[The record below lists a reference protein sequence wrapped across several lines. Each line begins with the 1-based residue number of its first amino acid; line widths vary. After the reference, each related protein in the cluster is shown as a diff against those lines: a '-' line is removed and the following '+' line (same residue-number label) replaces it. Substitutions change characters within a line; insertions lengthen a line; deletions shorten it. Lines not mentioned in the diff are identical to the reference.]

1 MDGGANWRIVIWEF
15 KKGDLVKIRH
25 RNSYGIVVSCR
36 IDAWQ
41 EQLFLIPFAEV
52 YLFKRGVTEY
62 VTATHI
68 EIISP
73 S

>member
-1 MDGGANWRIVIWEF
+1 MIWEF

-52 YLFKRGVTEY
+52 YVFKRGANEY
-62 VTATHI
+62 ITATHI
-68 EIISP
+68 EIIS
-73 S
+73 SS

>member
-1 MDGGANWRIVIWEF
+1 MIWEF

-52 YLFKRGVTEY
+52 YLFKRGETEY

-68 EIISP
+68 EIIS
-73 S
+73 SS

>member
-1 MDGGANWRIVIWEF
+1 MIFDF

-25 RNSYGIVVSCR
+25 SDLYGIVVSCR

-52 YLFKRGVTEY
+52 YLFERGATEY

-68 EIISP
+68 EIIS
-73 S
+73 SS

>member
-1 MDGGANWRIVIWEF
+1 MIWEF

-52 YLFKRGVTEY
+52 YVINRGETEY

-68 EIISP
+68 EIIS
-73 S
+73 SS

>member
-1 MDGGANWRIVIWEF
+1 MIWEF

-52 YLFKRGVTEY
+52 YLFNRGETEY

-68 EIISP
+68 EIIS
-73 S
+73 SS

>member
-1 MDGGANWRIVIWEF
+1 MIWEF

-25 RNSYGIVVSCR
+25 RNSYGIVVSCH

-52 YLFKRGVTEY
+52 YLFERGVTEY

-68 EIISP
+68 EIIS
-73 S
+73 SS